1 MQAWQQQL
9 NLFFIA
15 MGFFTRIPMPKWI
28 EVDADKLNK
37 ASRYFGLVGLL
48 VGAISAAVYSLMLYW
63 VSPSIAIVLAMI
75 TSVLVTGGFHEDGLA
90 DTADGLGGGWT
101 VEAKLNIMKDSR
113 LGSYGALALVLAL
126 LLKWQLLTELAL
138 LDPTSVSLALLLGHC
153 LSRIVAASFI
163 FSEPYV
169 SDSDTSKSK
178 PLAQEQSINELS
190 ILLAT
195 GVLALLLVGVMQALI
210 LTLGLIIVRYGFV
223 RLFRKQIGGYTG
235 DTLGAA
241 QQGSELTCYLLL
253 LVLGVSW

>member
-1 MQAWQQQL
+1 MKAWQQQL

-48 VGAISAAVYSLMLYW
+48 VGVISAAVYTLMLYW

-138 LDPTSVSLALLLGHC
+138 FDPSSVSLALIVGHC
-153 LSRIVAASFI
+153 LSRVVAASFI
-163 FSEPYV
+163 FSEEYV
-169 SDSDTSKSK
+169 SDTDTSKSK
-178 PLAQEQSINELS
+178 PLAQQQGINELS
-190 ILLAT
+190 ILL
-195 GVLALLLVGVMQALI
+195 VSSLLALLLVGFVPALI
-210 LTLGLIIVRYGFV
+210 LITGLVLVRYGFV
-223 RLFRKQIGGYTG
+223 RLFRQQIGGYTG

-241 QQGSELTCYLLL
+241 QQGSELSCYLLL
-253 LVLGVSW
+253 LILGVSW

>member
-75 TSVLVTGGFHEDGLA
+75 ASVLVTGGFHEDGLA

>member
-1 MQAWQQQL
+1 MSQWQKQF

-48 VGAISAAVYSLMLYW
+48 VGSISALVYSLMLYW
-63 VSPSIAIVLAMI
+63 VSPSIAIVFAMI

-101 VEAKLNIMKDSR
+101 VEAKLSIMKDSR

-126 LLKWQLLTELAL
+126 FLKWQLLTEISLFN
-138 LDPTSVSLALLLGHC
+138 PNNVSLALIVGHC
-153 LSRIVAASFI
+153 LSRVLAASFI
-163 FSEPYV
+163 FSEQYV
-169 SDSDTSKSK
+169 SDTDTSKSK
-178 PLAQEQSINELS
+178 PLAQHQGINELS
-190 ILLAT
+190 ILLAS
-195 GVLALLLVGVMQALI
+195 GVLVLLIVGAIPALMLV
-210 LTLGLIIVRYGFV
+210 LGLCMVRFCLV
-223 RLFRKQIGGYTG
+223 KLFRKQLGGYTG

-241 QQGSELTCYLLL
+241 QQVAELACYLLL
-253 LVLGVSW
+253 LILGVSW

>member
-48 VGAISAAVYSLMLYW
+48 VGAISALVYTLMLYW

-138 LDPTSVSLALLLGHC
+138 FDPSSVSLALIVGHC
-153 LSRIVAASFI
+153 LSRVVAASFI

-178 PLAQEQSINELS
+178 PLAQEQGINELS

-195 GVLALLLVGVMQALI
+195 GILALLLVGVMQALV
-210 LTLGLIIVRYGFV
+210 LTLALTIVRYGFV
-223 RLFRKQIGGYTG
+223 RLFTKQIGGYTG

>member
-1 MQAWQQQL
+1 MSQWHKQL

-48 VGAISAAVYSLMLYW
+48 VGAISATVYTLMLYW
-63 VSPSIAIVLAMI
+63 VSPAIAIVLAMI

-138 LDPTSVSLALLLGHC
+138 FDPSSVSLALLLGHC
-153 LSRIVAASFI
+153 LSRVVAASFI
-163 FSEPYV
+163 FSENYV
-169 SDSDTSKSK
+169 SDTDTSKSK
-178 PLAQEQSINELS
+178 PLAQQQGVNELS

-195 GVLALLLVGVMQALI
+195 GVLVLLLVSMMQAIVLI
-210 LTLGLIIVRYGFV
+210 AALVIVRYGFV

-241 QQGSELTCYLLL
+241 QQGSELACYLLL
-253 LVLGVSW
+253 LILGVSW

>member
-1 MQAWQQQL
+1 MSQWQKQF

-48 VGAISAAVYSLMLYW
+48 VGSISALVYSLMLYW
-63 VSPSIAIVLAMI
+63 VSPSIAIVFAMI

-101 VEAKLNIMKDSR
+101 VEAKLSIMKDSR

-126 LLKWQLLTELAL
+126 FLKWQLLTEIAL
-138 LDPTSVSLALLLGHC
+138 FNPNNVSLALIVGHC
-153 LSRIVAASFI
+153 LSRVLAASFI
-163 FSEPYV
+163 FSEQYV
-169 SDSDTSKSK
+169 SDTDTSKSK
-178 PLAQEQSINELS
+178 PLAQHQGINELS
-190 ILLAT
+190 ILLAS
-195 GVLALLLVGVMQALI
+195 GVLVLLIVGAIPALMLV
-210 LTLGLIIVRYGFV
+210 LGLCMVRFCLV
-223 RLFRKQIGGYTG
+223 KLFRKQLGGYTG

-241 QQGSELTCYLLL
+241 QQVAELACYLLL
-253 LVLGVSW
+253 LILGVSW

>member
-48 VGAISAAVYSLMLYW
+48 VGVISALVYSLMLHW
-63 VSPSIAIVLAMI
+63 VSPSVAIVFAMI
-75 TSVLVTGGFHEDGLA
+75 TSVIVTGGFHEDGLA

-138 LDPTSVSLALLLGHC
+138 FDPRSVSLALIVGHC

-163 FSEPYV
+163 FSEQYV

-178 PLAQEQSINELS
+178 PLAQQQGINELS

-195 GVLALLLVGVMQALI
+195 GVLALLLVGVFPALI
-210 LTLGLIIVRYGFV
+210 LIVGLFLVRFGFV

-253 LVLGVSW
+253 LILGVSW

>member
-1 MQAWQQQL
+1 MQAWQKQL

-48 VGAISAAVYSLMLYW
+48 VGVISALVYSLMLHW
-63 VSPSIAIVLAMI
+63 VSPSVAIVFAMI
-75 TSVLVTGGFHEDGLA
+75 TSVIVTGGFHEDGLA

-138 LDPTSVSLALLLGHC
+138 FAPRSVSLALIVGHC

-163 FSEPYV
+163 FSEQYV

-178 PLAQEQSINELS
+178 PLAQQQGINELS

-195 GVLALLLVGVMQALI
+195 GVLALLLVGVFPALI
-210 LTLGLIIVRYGFV
+210 LIVGLFLVRFGFV
-223 RLFRKQIGGYTG
+223 KLFRKQIGGYTG

-241 QQGSELTCYLLL
+241 QQGSELACYLLL
-253 LVLGVSW
+253 LILGVSW

>member
-1 MQAWQQQL
+1 MQAWQKQL

-37 ASRYFGLVGLL
+37 ASRYFGLIGLL
-48 VGAISAAVYSLMLYW
+48 VGVISALVYSLMLHW
-63 VSPSIAIVLAMI
+63 VSPSVAIVFAMI
-75 TSVLVTGGFHEDGLA
+75 TSVIVTGGFHEDGLA

-138 LDPTSVSLALLLGHC
+138 FDPRSVSLALIVGHC

-163 FSEPYV
+163 FSEQYV

-178 PLAQEQSINELS
+178 PLAQQQGINELS

-195 GVLALLLVGVMQALI
+195 GVLALLLVGVFPALI
-210 LTLGLIIVRYGFV
+210 LIVGLFLVRFGFV

-241 QQGSELTCYLLL
+241 QQGSELACYLLL
-253 LVLGVSW
+253 LILGVSW